1 MVKTIILLL
10 KSNLNLY
17 LKILDLSKKSPQK
30 YFQNYPRNIMG
41 SLLEKNVKYL
51 DEQYRIGNALIS
63 DKAFDQLERN
73 LLRTDPKC
81 DYFNQ
86 RSNLLLPSL
95 RKDNYK
101 EFLNTLLKNTRL
113 SIQPK
118 IDGCA
123 IAIKYIN
130 GKFDKAI
137 TRKGFDV
144 SSKIEKIKDVPNSLP
159 IQRDF
164 QVRGELYA
172 PNETPYFS
180 QKITSE
186 FLNNKK
192 RIEESFSFCC
202 FQILNGRLNQYETLN
217 YLKKCGFNTPQSYF
231 TNFTSQVELFR
242 KRWLDGKIFSKYP
255 TDGIVIKINSRKLQ
269 LLRETN
275 FSKYNEWQYA
285 IKN

>member
-1 MVKTIILLL
+1 MV
-10 KSNLNLY
+10 
-17 LKILDLSKKSPQK
+17 
-30 YFQNYPRNIMG
+30 
-41 SLLEKNVKYL
+41 SLVEKNVKYL

-63 DKAFDQLERN
+63 DKAFDRLELN
-73 LLRTDPKC
+73 LIRTDSQL
-81 DYFNQ
+81 DYFDQ
-86 RSNLLLPSL
+86 RNNLLLPL
-95 RKDNYK
+95 LAGGNYK
-101 EFLNTLLKNTRL
+101 EFLANLLENTRL

-118 IDGCA
+118 ISGCA

-130 GKFDKAI
+130 GKFNKAI

-144 SSKIEKIKDVPNSLP
+144 SSKIKKIKDVPSSIP

-164 QVRGELYA
+164 QVRGELYT
-172 PNETPYFS
+172 PNKTAYFS
-180 QKITSE
+180 RKLTSE
-186 FLNNKK
+186 YLHNKK
-192 RIEESFSFCC
+192 RIRESFSFCC

-217 YLKKCGFNTPQSYF
+217 YLKKCGFITPESYF

-275 FSKYNEWQYA
+275 FSKYSVWQYA
-285 IKN
+285 IKK

>member
-1 MVKTIILLL
+1 MCIRD
-10 KSNLNLY
+10 S
-17 LKILDLSKKSPQK
+17 
-30 YFQNYPRNIMG
+30 
-41 SLLEKNVKYL
+41 SL
-51 DEQYRIGNALIS
+51 
-63 DKAFDQLERN
+63 
-73 LLRTDPKC
+73 P
-81 DYFNQ
+81 
-86 RSNLLLPSL
+86 
-95 RKDNYK
+95 KDNHK
-101 EFLNTLLKNTRL
+101 EFLNSLLKNTRL

-130 GKFDKAI
+130 GKFNKAI

-159 IQRDF
+159 IKRDF

-172 PNETPYFS
+172 PNETSYFS

-192 RIEESFSFCC
+192 RITENFSFCC

-217 YLKKCGFNTPQSYF
+217 YLKKCGFITPHSYF

-275 FSKYNEWQYA
+275 FSNYNEWQYA

>member
-1 MVKTIILLL
+1 MNNLLV
-10 KSNLNLY
+10 S
-17 LKILDLSKKSPQK
+17 D
-30 YFQNYPRNIMG
+30 
-41 SLLEKNVKYL
+41 VKYL
-51 DEQYRIGNALIS
+51 DEQYRIGEGIIS
-63 DKAFDQLERN
+63 DDAFKQLEK
-73 LLRTDPKC
+73 LFIPVDPEP

-86 RSNLLLPSL
+86 KNNKLLPKL
-95 RKDNYK
+95 AKENYK
-101 EFLNTLLKNTRL
+101 EFLESLLTKTRL

-123 IAIKYIN
+123 IAIRYID
-130 GKFDKAI
+130 GKFNKAI
-137 TRKGFDV
+137 TKKGFDV
-144 SSKIEKIKDVPNSLP
+144 SSKIKQIKNVPDCIP
-159 IQRDF
+159 IKRDF
-164 QVRGELYA
+164 QIRGELYA
-172 PNETPYFS
+172 TNQVAGIS
-180 QKITSE
+180 QRITRKY
-186 FLNNKK
+186 LNDKK
-192 RIEESFSFCC
+192 GIGESLRFCC

-217 YLKKCGFNTPQSYF
+217 YLKKCGFITPHSYF